1 MLRFRLLFPWALGF
15 IVGAVLLTL
24 ATGNASFHRREDAR
38 LHAHFARVLRQLEA
52 RDVSGWSEARQANRR
67 RLIALLQDYDRAGRF
82 PRNEGHLGR
91 KTPIFVDRHATRC
104 AMAHLIERTGGAA
117 IVARIAAARNLEY
130 IPQLASDPELV
141 AWLDGSGLTLD
152 EAARI
157 QPGYEPPGPVPPPT
171 TTPREDETP
180 EDGVMTTGVL
190 LSVGLAVPA
199 IYMNLRP
206 HATASQQR
214 QVRAFG
220 VLVAA
225 PALAAGLVDVLH
237 DGHLRGSGLAQLS
250 LGATSL
256 TLALLNRT
264 APARTPSGQ
273 APAPRPRART
283 APVFRAGMDGE
294 TQVGLAVAF

>member
-1 MLRFRLLFPWALGF
+1 MFRFRLLFPWALGF

-52 RDVSGWSEARQANRR
+52 RDVSGWSEARQASRR
-67 RLIALLQDYDRAGRF
+67 QRIALLEDYDRAGRF
-82 PRNEGHLGR
+82 PRNEGHLAR
-91 KTPIFVDRHATRC
+91 KTPIFVDRHETRC
-104 AMAHLIERTGGAA
+104 AMAYLIERSGGAA
-117 IVARIAAARNLEY
+117 IVARIAATRNLEY
-130 IPQLASDPELV
+130 IPRLASDPELV
-141 AWLDGSGLTLD
+141 AWLDDSGLTLD
-152 EAARI
+152 EAALI
-157 QPGYEPPGPVPPPT
+157 QPEYPPPSP
-171 TTPREDETP
+171 TPVTGEDENP

-190 LSVGLAVPA
+190 LSVGFAVPA

-206 HATASQQR
+206 HPSAAQQR

-220 VLVAA
+220 ILSAA
-225 PALAAGLVDVLH
+225 PALAIGLMDVLH
-237 DGHLRGSGLAQLS
+237 DGHLRGSGIAQLS
-250 LGATSL
+250 IGATSL

-264 APARTPSGQ
+264 PSARTPAGQ
-273 APAPRPRART
+273 VPATKPRPRT

>member
-52 RDVSGWSEARQANRR
+52 RDVSAWSEARQANRR
-67 RLIALLQDYDRAGRF
+67 RLIALLEDYDRAGRF
-82 PRNEGHLGR
+82 PRNEGHLAR

-104 AMAHLIERTGGAA
+104 AMAHLIERSGGGA

-130 IPQLASDPELV
+130 IPQLANDPELV
-141 AWLDGSGLTLD
+141 AWLDHSGLTLD
-152 EAARI
+152 EAALI
-157 QPGYEPPGPVPPPT
+157 QPEYQPPVTPPPPT
-171 TTPREDETP
+171 PTREDETP

-206 HATASQQR
+206 HATAAQQR

-220 VLVAA
+220 MLVAT

-237 DGHLRGSGLAQLS
+237 DGHLRGTGFAQLS
-250 LGATSL
+250 IGATSL
-256 TLALLNRT
+256 ALALLNRT